1 MVILLSINSVV
12 IRIAPPDPNPAVRAQ
27 PTIFENP
34 MRSLSDWQKLYP
46 DKFADEAVIFS
57 HIRRGD
63 HIFVASGCGEPQYL
77 VRAMV
82 NYVDS
87 HPKAFFDTEIIHVY
101 SFGIAP
107 YTDPKFKRNFRHNSF
122 FVGNN
127 TRGPVNQGLA
137 DYTPVSLS
145 DVPALIRS
153 GAVRVDVAL
162 VQTCLPDEHGYM
174 SLGISVDMVKT
185 ATDRASIIIAQVNSE
200 MPRVHGDGFIHI
212 KDVAFIVP
220 HNEPLLEL
228 PGIAMN
234 ETTQRIGNHVASL
247 VQDGD
252 TIQVGYGGLPNAVL
266 ANLFNKKH
274 LGVHTELLSDG
285 LVDLIKAGVI
295 DNSQKTL
302 NPGKTLAAFS
312 MGKKSTYEF
321 LHDNPSILFRTIDYT
336 NNPLNI
342 AQQNNMVTGQ
352 ATSDSIGGTFYSGV
366 GGHHD
371 FMRGALLA
379 KGGRTILAMKS
390 TATNNTISRIVPSL
404 RESAGVTLNRGDVRY
419 VVTEYGIAYLH
430 GKNVRERAMSLI
442 AIAHPT
448 FRPWLI
454 EEAKKRGIIYP
465 DQAFIPGKRG
475 EYPED
480 LETHRTTKTGLHLFL
495 RPVKISDEPLLKD
508 FFYSLSEQSLNR
520 RFLSVRRDI
529 PHERLQDFVIIDY
542 TREVMIMAVVGPA
555 ENELIAGVGQYAI
568 DEESHTAEVAF
579 AIRDKHQNL
588 GIGQEMLSYLTYL
601 AKREGLLGF
610 TAEVLSDN
618 RPMLHVFEKGGFDII
633 KKHDGGV
640 YNFQMTFRS

>member
-1 MVILLSINSVV
+1 MS
-12 IRIAPPDPNPAVRAQ
+12 
-27 PTIFENP
+27 FENN
-34 MRSLSDWQKLYP
+34 MHSLDDWKKLYP
-46 DKFADEAVIFS
+46 EKFAEEEAVFS

-82 NYVDS
+82 NYVES

-153 GAVRVDVAL
+153 GSVRIDVAL
-162 VQTCLPDEHGYM
+162 IQTCLPDEHGYL
-174 SLGISVDMVKT
+174 SLGISVDMVKA
-185 ATDRASIIIAQVNSE
+185 ATDKASMIIAQVNAN

-212 KDVAFIVP
+212 KDVAFIIG
-220 HNEPLLEL
+220 HDEPLLEL
-228 PGIAMN
+228 PGIELN
-234 ETTQRIGNHVASL
+234 ETTQRIGNHVSRL

-274 LGVHTELLSDG
+274 LGVHTELFSDG
-285 LVDLIKAGVI
+285 LMDLIKAGVI

-302 NPGKTLAAFS
+302 SPGKTVAAFS
-312 MGKKSTYEF
+312 MGKRETYEF
-321 LHDNPSILFRTIDYT
+321 LNDNPTILFRTIDWT

-342 AQQNNMVTGQ
+342 ARQVNMVAINSALEIDLTGQ

-366 GGHHD
+366 GGHQD
-371 FMRGALLA
+371 FMRGALMA
-379 KGGRTILAMKS
+379 RGGRTILAMKS
-390 TATNNTISRIVPSL
+390 TAMNDTVSRIVPSL
-404 RESAGVTLNRGDVRY
+404 RESAGITLNRGDVRY

-442 AIAHPT
+442 SIAHPK

-454 EEAKKRGIIYP
+454 EEAKKRGIIYR

-475 EYPED
+475 EYPEN
-480 LETHRTTKTGLHLFL
+480 LETHRTTKTGLQLFL

-508 FFYSLSEQSLNR
+508 FFYSLSDRSLNR
-520 RFLSVRRDI
+520 RFLSKRKDM

-542 TREVMIMAVVGPA
+542 TREVVILGVVGSA
-555 ENELIAGVGQYAI
+555 ENELIVGVGQYGI

-579 AIRDKHQNL
+579 AVRDDHHNR

-610 TAEVLSDN
+610 TAEVLIDN
-618 RPMLHVFEKGGFDII
+618 KPMLHVFEKGGFDI
-633 KKHDGGV
+633 KKKSDAGV
-640 YNFQMTFRS
+640 YDLKMAFRG

>member
-1 MVILLSINSVV
+1 VG
-12 IRIAPPDPNPAVRAQ
+12 
-27 PTIFENP
+27 FENNTHS
-34 MRSLSDWQKLYP
+34 MDDWKKLYP
-46 DKFADEAVIFS
+46 EKFAGEDAVFS

-82 NYVDS
+82 NYVES

-145 DVPALIRS
+145 DVPELIRS
-153 GAVRVDVAL
+153 GSVRIDVAL
-162 VQTCLPDEHGYM
+162 VQTCLPDEQGYL
-174 SLGISVDMVKT
+174 SLGISVDMVKA
-185 ATDRASIIIAQVNSE
+185 ATDKASIIIAQVNAS

-212 KDVAFIVP
+212 KDVEFIIR
-220 HNEPLLEL
+220 HDEPLLEL
-228 PGIAMN
+228 PGIELN
-234 ETTQRIGNHVASL
+234 ETTQRIGNHVSRL

-266 ANLFNKKH
+266 ANLYNKKH
-274 LGVHTELLSDG
+274 LGVHTELFSDG
-285 LVDLIKAGVI
+285 LVGLLKAGVI

-302 NPGKTLAAFS
+302 SPGKTVAAFS
-312 MGKKSTYEF
+312 MGKRETYEF
-321 LHDNPSILFRTIDYT
+321 LNDNPSILFRTIDWT

-342 AQQNNMVTGQ
+342 ARQVNMVAINSALEIDLTGQ

-366 GGHHD
+366 GGHQD
-371 FMRGALLA
+371 FMRGALMA
-379 KGGRTILAMKS
+379 RGGRTILAMKS
-390 TATNNTISRIVPSL
+390 TAMNDTVSRIVPSL
-404 RESAGVTLNRGDVRY
+404 RESAGITLNRGDVRY

-442 AIAHPT
+442 SIAHPK

-454 EEAKKRGIIYP
+454 EEAKKRGIIYR

-475 EYPED
+475 EYPEN
-480 LETHRTTKTGLHLFL
+480 LETHRTTKTALQLFL

-508 FFYSLSEQSLNR
+508 FFYSLSDRSLNR
-520 RFLSVRRDI
+520 RFLSKRKDM

-542 TREVMIMAVVGPA
+542 TREVVILGVVGSA
-555 ENELIAGVGQYAI
+555 DNELIVGVGQYGI

-579 AIRDKHQNL
+579 AVRDDHHNR

-610 TAEVLSDN
+610 TAEVLIDN
-618 RPMLHVFEKGGFDII
+618 KPMLHVFEKGGFDI
-633 KKHDGGV
+633 KKKSDAGV
-640 YNFQMTFRS
+640 YDLKMAFRG

>member
-1 MVILLSINSVV
+1 MS
-12 IRIAPPDPNPAVRAQ
+12 
-27 PTIFENP
+27 FENN
-34 MRSLSDWQKLYP
+34 MHSLDDWKKLYP
-46 DKFADEAVIFS
+46 EKFAEEEAIFS

-82 NYVDS
+82 NYVES

-145 DVPALIRS
+145 DVPDLIRS
-153 GAVRVDVAL
+153 GSVRIDVAL
-162 VQTCLPDEHGYM
+162 VQTCLPDEHGYL
-174 SLGISVDMVKT
+174 SLGISVDMVKA
-185 ATDRASIIIAQVNSE
+185 ATDKASMIIAQVNAN

-212 KDVAFIVP
+212 KDVEFII
-220 HNEPLLEL
+220 HHDEPLLEL
-228 PGIAMN
+228 PGIELN
-234 ETTQRIGNHVASL
+234 ETTQRIGNHVSRL
-247 VQDGD
+247 VLDGD

-274 LGVHTELLSDG
+274 LGVHTELFSDG

-302 NPGKTLAAFS
+302 SPWKTVAAFS
-312 MGKKSTYEF
+312 MGKRETYEF
-321 LHDNPSILFRTIDYT
+321 LNDNPSILFRTIDWT

-342 AQQNNMVTGQ
+342 ARQANMVAINSALEIDLTGQ

-366 GGHHD
+366 GGHQD

-379 KGGRTILAMKS
+379 RGGRTILAMKS
-390 TATNNTISRIVPSL
+390 TAINDTVSRVVPSL
-404 RESAGVTLNRGDVRY
+404 RESAGITLNRGDVRY

-442 AIAHPT
+442 SIAHPK

-454 EEAKKRGIIYP
+454 EEAKKRGIIYR

-475 EYPED
+475 EYPEN
-480 LETHRTTKTGLHLFL
+480 LETHRTTKTGLQLFL

-508 FFYSLSEQSLNR
+508 FFYSLSDRSLNR
-520 RFLSVRRDI
+520 RFLSKRKDM

-542 TREVMIMAVVGPA
+542 TREVVILGVVGSA
-555 ENELIAGVGQYAI
+555 ENELIVGVGQYGI

-579 AIRDKHQNL
+579 AVRDDHHNR

-610 TAEVLSDN
+610 TAEVLIDN
-618 RPMLHVFEKGGFDII
+618 KPMLHVFEKGGFDI
-633 KKHDGGV
+633 KKKSDAGV
-640 YNFQMTFRS
+640 YDLKMAFRG

>member
-1 MVILLSINSVV
+1 MG
-12 IRIAPPDPNPAVRAQ
+12 
-27 PTIFENP
+27 FEKKT
-34 MRSLSDWQKLYP
+34 RSLSDWRDLYP
-46 DKFADEAVIFS
+46 EKFAEESVIFS

-77 VRAMV
+77 IRAMV
-82 NYVDS
+82 NYVES

-137 DYTPVSLS
+137 DYTPISLS
-145 DVPALIRS
+145 DVPALINT
-153 GAVRVDVAL
+153 GAVRIDVAL
-162 VQTCLPDEHGYM
+162 VQTCPPDEHGYM
-174 SLGISVDMVKT
+174 SLGISVDMVKA
-185 ATDRASIIIAQVNSE
+185 ATDKASIIIAQVNTN
-200 MPRVHGDGFIHI
+200 MPRVHGDGFIHV
-212 KDVAFIVP
+212 KDVNFIVP
-220 HNEPLLEL
+220 HDEDLLEMQ
-228 PGIAMN
+228 GIPVN

-252 TIQVGYGGLPNAVL
+252 TIQVGYGGLPNAIL
-266 ANLFNKKH
+266 ASLFNKKH

-285 LVDLIKAGVI
+285 IVDLIKAGVI
-295 DNSQKTL
+295 DNSQKVVS
-302 NPGKTLAAFS
+302 PGKTVAAFS
-312 MGKKSTYEF
+312 MGKKETYEF
-321 LHDNPSILFRTIDYT
+321 LNDNPSILFRTIDFT

-342 AQQNNMVTGQ
+342 ARQTNMVAINSALEIDLTGQ
-352 ATSDSIGGTFYSGV
+352 ATSESIGGTFYSGI

-390 TATNNTISRIVPSL
+390 TAMNDTISRIVPYL
-404 RESAGVTLNRGDVRY
+404 REFAGVTLNRGDVRY
-419 VVTEYGIAYLH
+419 VATEYGIAYLH

-442 AIAHPT
+442 SIAHPK

-454 EEAKKRGIIYP
+454 EEAKKRGIIYK

-475 EYPED
+475 EYPEN
-480 LETHRTTKTGLHLFL
+480 LETHRTAKTGVQVFL

-508 FFYSLSEQSLNR
+508 FFYSLSDRSLNR
-520 RFLSVRRDI
+520 RFLSKRKDM

-542 TREVMIMAVVGPA
+542 TREVVILALVGPTD
-555 ENELIAGVGQYAI
+555 NEVIAGVGQYGI
-568 DEESHTAEVAF
+568 DEASHTAEVAF
-579 AIRDKHQNL
+579 AVRDDHHNR
-588 GIGQEMLSYLTYL
+588 GIGTELLSYLTYL

-610 TAEVLSDN
+610 TAEVLIDN
-618 RPMLHVFEKGGFDII
+618 KPMLHVFEKGGFDI
-633 KKHDGGV
+633 KKKSDAGV
-640 YNFQMTFRS
+640 YDLKMAFRV